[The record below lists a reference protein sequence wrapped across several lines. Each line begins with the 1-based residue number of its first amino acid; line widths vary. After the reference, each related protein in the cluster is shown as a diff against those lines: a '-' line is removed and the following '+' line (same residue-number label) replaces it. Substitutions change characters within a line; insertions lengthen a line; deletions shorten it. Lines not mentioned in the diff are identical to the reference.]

1 MRSTPINA
9 RCLSA
14 FIDHTLLKADATA
27 AQIENLCLEAR
38 AWHFFSVCINGSW
51 IQDARRLLAGSDVKV
66 VSVTGFPLGAGSS
79 EAKQFET
86 ESAVRH
92 GAQEIDCVLNVGRL
106 KQKDDLYVL
115 RELSEIVKAAGG
127 APVKV
132 ILETCLLN
140 NEEKVRACRIV
151 VDSGAHFVK
160 TSTGLLSGGAT
171 VADVRLLREAV
182 GPAFGVKAS
191 GGIRDAETALT
202 LIEAGATRIGTS
214 AGISILRGLEIMGS

>member
-1 MRSTPINA
+1 
-9 RCLSA
+9 
-14 FIDHTLLKADATA
+14 
-27 AQIENLCLEAR
+27 
-38 AWHFFSVCINGSW
+38 
-51 IQDARRLLAGSDVKV
+51 V

-92 GAQEIDCVLNVGRL
+92 GAQEINCVLNVGRL

-127 APVKV
+127 VPVKV

-140 NEEKVRACRIV
+140 NEEKVRACGIV

-191 GGIRDAETALT
+191 GGIRDAETALA

-214 AGISILRGLEIMGS
+214 AGISILRGLEIMGSGI